1 MNFSV
6 PTILV
11 GMGLLLLQLL
21 AAVPWVLVAFA
32 KREVL
37 ILGVVGSTRKLLST
51 PTGRQT
57 AGFVLVAILVVC
69 LAAPAAFF
77 AFVRDPETLDSWGRF
92 YGALLQTQLMID
104 FFILIFPLLL
114 TVWPKGAA
122 IAQAAFRE
130 GVRQPMFWLL
140 LALAMLLLF
149 FWPFIPYFTFGEDY
163 AMVKELG
170 PDTIMFFA
178 IVFGVLA
185 ASMFVSEEI
194 EGRTAVTLM
203 SKPVSRRQ
211 FLLGK
216 YVGILLVGLLM
227 YGVLGTYFEG
237 TLLLKRYLDR
247 MDQDHPLSP
256 APWLAWVLSHDSLPG
271 SANDFVRGIG
281 LWSSHTLDTLPALLL
296 SFCQVMV
303 LVSIAVAL
311 ATRLPMVVNLTI
323 VLAVYLTANVTPVLV
338 ETGRRLQQGSP
349 GSVVAQM
356 VSFVARVFETVLP
369 GLDFFHLGAAGGDAP
384 LPAWPFTLYIL
395 SVTFYAL
402 VYTVIVI
409 LVGLVLFEDRDVA

>member
-1 MNFSV
+1 MNFSI
-6 PTILV
+6 PTILI
-11 GMGLLLLQLL
+11 GMVLLLLQVV

-37 ILGVVGSTRKLLST
+37 IFGPVASLGRLLSHPLGRRLVAIVVGSILLLSGVG
-51 PTGRQT
+51 P
-57 AGFVLVAILVVC
+57 AI
-69 LAAPAAFF
+69 FF
-77 AFVRDPETLDSWGRF
+77 NFTRDPDAVDNWGRL
-92 YGALLQTQLMID
+92 YGAVLQTQLMID
-104 FFILIFPLLL
+104 FFIVIFPLLL
-114 TVWPKGAA
+114 LVWPKGAA

-140 LALAMLLLF
+140 LGLAMLALGA
-149 FWPFIPYFTFGEDY
+149 WPFIPYFTFGEDY

-178 IVFGVLA
+178 IIFGVLA

-216 YVGILLVGLLM
+216 FVGILLVALLM
-227 YGVLGTYFEG
+227 FGVLGTYFEG

-247 MDQDHPLSP
+247 MDPMATPSWV
-256 APWLAWVLSHDSLPG
+256 ATALAHDRLPDI
-271 SANDFVRGIG
+271 ANDFLRGVGIWAG
-281 LWSSHTLDTLPALLL
+281 HSLDTLPALLL

-323 VLAVYLTANVTPVLV
+323 VLVVYLTAHVTPVLV
-338 ETGRRLQQGSP
+338 EIGRRAQQTSP

-356 VSFVARVFETVLP
+356 LSFVARVFETILP
-369 GLDFFHLGAAGGDAP
+369 GLDFFHLGATGGSDTP
-384 LPAWPFTLYIL
+384 LPAGPFTLYIL

-402 VYTVIVI
+402 LYTLIVM

>member
-1 MNFSV
+1 VIPAIF
-6 PTILV
+6 
-11 GMGLLLLQLL
+11 MGL
-21 AAVPWVLVAFA
+21 
-32 KREVL
+32 
-37 ILGVVGSTRKLLST
+37 
-51 PTGRQT
+51 
-57 AGFVLVAILVVC
+57 
-69 LAAPAAFF
+69 
-77 AFVRDPETLDSWGRF
+77 VRDPESIDSWGRF
-92 YGALLQTQLMID
+92 YGVVLQIQLIID
-104 FFILIFPLLL
+104 FFILIFPLLTL
-114 TVWPKGAA
+114 VWPKGAA

-130 GVRQPMFWLL
+130 GFRQPMFLL
-140 LALAMLLLF
+140 LLILAMLFLF
-149 FWPFIPYFTFGEDY
+149 VWPFIPYFTFGEDY

-211 FLLGK
+211 FLIGK
-216 YVGILLVGLLM
+216 YVGILLVCLLM
-227 YGVLGTYFEG
+227 YGLLGTYFQG
-237 TLLLKRYLDR
+237 TLLLKRYLDK
-247 MDQDHPLSP
+247 MDPMTTP
-256 APWLAWVLSHDSLPG
+256 PWVTTVLVHDSLPG
-271 SANDFVRGIG
+271 NANDFLRGIG
-281 LWSSHTLDTLPALLL
+281 MWTSHTLDTLPALLL

-323 VLAVYLTANVTPVLV
+323 VLAVYLTAHVTPVLV
-338 ETGRRLQQGSP
+338 EIGRRLQQGNADSI
-349 GSVVAQM
+349 VAQM

-369 GLDFFHLGAAGGDAP
+369 GLDYFHLGAAGDTSMPPGQ
-384 LPAWPFTLYIL
+384 FTLYIL

-402 VYTVIVI
+402 VYTLIVM